1 MLTVTLG
8 IAFALIGA
16 ILTLTTAIGLPG
28 TWLVIGLAGIVDL
41 VELAWR
47 QDGEPMF
54 GVWAFVIAI
63 VIAAAGEL
71 VEFLA
76 GAAGAKA
83 GGASR
88 RGTLGAV
95 VGGFVGGL
103 IGTFVILIPLIGTLV
118 GAALGAAT
126 GALVGEL
133 SRGGVKIRETIKPAT
148 GAAAGRV
155 AGTVLKLGFAAAIWI
170 QLVICAFI

>member
-1 MLTVTLG
+1 MLTIALG
-8 IAFALIGA
+8 ITFAVIGA

-28 TWLVIGLAGIVDL
+28 TWLVIGLAGIADL
-41 VELAWR
+41 IQLAWL
-47 QDGEPMF
+47 QDEEPMF

-63 VIAAAGEL
+63 VIAAAAEL
-71 VEFLA
+71 IEFLA

-83 GGASR
+83 GGATR

-95 VGGFVGGL
+95 VGGFIGGL
-103 IGTFVILIPLIGTLV
+103 VGTFTILIPLVGTLV
-118 GAALGAAT
+118 GAALGAAA

-133 SRGGVKIRETIKPAT
+133 SRDGVTIRDTFRPAT

-155 AGTVLKLGFAAAIWI
+155 AGTLLKLVFAVAIWI